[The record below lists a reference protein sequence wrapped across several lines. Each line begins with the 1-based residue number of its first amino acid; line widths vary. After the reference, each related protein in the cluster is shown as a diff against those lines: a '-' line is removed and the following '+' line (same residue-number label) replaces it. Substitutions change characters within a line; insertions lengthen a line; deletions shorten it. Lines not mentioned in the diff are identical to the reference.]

1 MFKKPGR
8 NTLRK
13 KRHRRIRTR
22 VSGTVEKPRL
32 CVYRSLQHIYAQ
44 LVDDITHRT
53 LVTASTLEEDLRDM
67 PGRNTVDGARA
78 VGELLAK
85 KALEQGITEVVF
97 DRSGYRYHGRVAA
110 LAEAAR
116 KGGLKF

>member
-22 VSGTVEKPRL
+22 VTGTVEKPRL
-32 CVYRSLQHIYAQ
+32 CIYRSLQHIYAQ
-44 LVDDITHRT
+44 LVDDITHHT
-53 LVTASTLEEDLRDM
+53 LVTASTLEEELRDM
-67 PGRNTVDGARA
+67 QGRNTIDGARA
-78 VGELLAK
+78 VGELLAQ

-97 DRSGYRYHGRVAA
+97 DRSGYRFHGRVAA

-116 KGGLKF
+116 EGGLKF